1 MSDSRDDCALKCLE
15 DSSQNDLGTEIEALN
30 NCRHPNIVR
39 LFGHFNVERV
49 QPETLSVASCTL
61 NATGR
66 CRVTLYRRAKAHL
79 RAACGPQ
86 QEESGLNSAPKRSS
100 QWLRWLLRGR
110 QRRAARP
117 SHGAEHLLRLRRG
130 APCGLGE

>member
-49 QPETLSVASCTL
+49 QPETLSFASCTL

-66 CRVTLYRRAKAHL
+66 CRVTLSPRQSALK
-79 RAACGPQ
+79 
-86 QEESGLNSAPKRSS
+86 SGLWATAGGKR
-100 QWLRWLLRGR
+100 
-110 QRRAARP
+110 ARNP
-117 SHGAEHLLRLRRG
+117 PPQKRCTPA
-130 APCGLGE
+130 GLKPAT